1 MTRTVR
7 RPRRRSPVSRPAVLD
22 RRGQVWDR
30 ILAVAGQLMAER
42 GMAAVSVEQ
51 ILLAAGVSRG
61 TFYSY
66 CRNKSDLVVALIEPV
81 FDDGVRDLATIAER
95 PPADVVPGIVA
106 LYQGLWRRHRHALL
120 LIPGIDA
127 PTFARLRAGHLA
139 FTDAL
144 KAAFERAAA
153 GGKLRNGCPDYS
165 FRVLARTAVPL
176 LRVYADHPDGERL
189 YAESLTALL
198 VGP

>member
-7 RPRRRSPVSRPAVLD
+7 RPRRRNPVSRPAVLD
-22 RRGQVWDR
+22 RRGQVWGR
-30 ILAVAGQLMAER
+30 ILATAGRLMAER
-42 GMAAVSVEQ
+42 GIPAVSVEQ

-66 CRNKSDLVVALIEPV
+66 CGNKSDLVVALIEPV
-81 FDDGVRDLATIAER
+81 FAEGTRALTGLADQ
-95 PPADVVPGIVA
+95 PPADVVAGIVA
-106 LYQGLWRRHRHALL
+106 LYRDLWQRHRHALL

-127 PTFARLRAGHLA
+127 ATFARLRTPHLA
-139 FTDAL
+139 YTEAM

-153 GGKLRNGCPDYS
+153 GGHLRNGCADYS

-176 LRVYADHPDGERL
+176 LRVYADHPDGDRL
-189 YAESLTALL
+189 FAESLTALL

>member
-22 RRGQVWDR
+22 RRGQVWER
-30 ILAVAGQLMAER
+30 IVQVAGGLMAER
-42 GMAAVSVEQ
+42 GMAATSVEQ

-81 FDDGVRDLATIAER
+81 FDEGARALSTLADEA
-95 PPADVVPGIVA
+95 PADVVPGIVR
-106 LYQGLWRRHRHALL
+106 LYLDLWSRHRHALL
-120 LIPGIDA
+120 LIPGVDGA
-127 PTFARLRAGHLA
+127 TFARLRPGHLA
-139 FTDAL
+139 FTAAM

-153 GGKLRNGCPDYS
+153 GGELRNGCPDYS

-189 YAESLTALL
+189 FAESLTALL
-198 VGP
+198 VAP